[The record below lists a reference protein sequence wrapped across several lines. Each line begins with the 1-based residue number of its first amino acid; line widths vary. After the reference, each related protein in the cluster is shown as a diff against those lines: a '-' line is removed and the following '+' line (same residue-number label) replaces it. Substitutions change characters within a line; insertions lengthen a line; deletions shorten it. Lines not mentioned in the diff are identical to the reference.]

1 MEAKNKGDI
10 MKTEIEKTIE
20 ILKDRVEQN
29 KKIIDRN
36 RKLLRYVIEQ
46 PVSDTRTELFTRH
59 FEKNL
64 ELYSSNYLYIK
75 LQYELHRAILEEDG
89 LKTFGTMSLS

>member
-1 MEAKNKGDI
+1 
-10 MKTEIEKTIE
+10 MKTEIERTIE
-20 ILKDRVEQN
+20 ILKERVELN
-29 KKIIDRN
+29 KQIIDRN

-75 LQYELHRAILEEDG
+75 LQYELFRAMTEGEG
-89 LKTFGTMSLS
+89 LKTFGMMSLS

>member
-1 MEAKNKGDI
+1 

-36 RKLLRYVIEQ
+36 RKLLRYVIDP
-46 PVSDTRTELFTRH
+46 PVSDMRTELFTKH
-59 FEKNL
+59 FERNL

-75 LQYELHRAILEEDG
+75 LQYELHKAILEEDG
-89 LKTFGTMSLS
+89 LKTFGMMSLS

>member
-1 MEAKNKGDI
+1 
-10 MKTEIEKTIE
+10 MKTEIENTIE
-20 ILKDRVEQN
+20 VLKERVEQN

-64 ELYSSNYLYIK
+64 QLYSSNYLYIK
-75 LQYELHRAILEEDG
+75 LQYELYRAINQEDG
-89 LKTFGTMSLS
+89 LKTFGKMSLS

>member
-1 MEAKNKGDI
+1 
-10 MKTEIEKTIE
+10 MKAEIEKTIE
-20 ILKDRVEQN
+20 ILKERLEQN
-29 KKIIDRN
+29 KIIISRN
-36 RKLLRYVIEQ
+36 RKLLNYVIEQ
-46 PVSDTRTELFTRH
+46 PVSDTRTQLFIKH

-75 LQYELHRAILEEDG
+75 LQFELHQALIDHKG

>member
-1 MEAKNKGDI
+1 
-10 MKTEIEKTIE
+10 MKTEIKKTIE
-20 ILKDRVEQN
+20 ILKERVEVN
-29 KKIIDRN
+29 KQIIDRN

-75 LQYELHRAILEEDG
+75 LQYELHRAMSQDES
-89 LKTFGTMSLS
+89 LKTFGMMSLS